1 MYLCIKNVRTCLINS
16 IYVII
21 NLNSNEFILKGR
33 FMTITDIAMKRYSTK
48 LFDPTKKISAEIFD
62 KLTTLLR
69 YSPSSVNIQPWH
81 FIIAENE
88 NAKSRIAKSTQGD
101 YHFNTVKITDAS
113 HVVVFCAKIDVN
125 DQYLSDILQ
134 QEDTDGRFAL
144 PEHKE
149 MMAGARNYFLNIH
162 KNDLHDLPNWLE
174 KQVFINLGGFLLGA
188 AALGVD
194 SVPMEGID
202 FDILDNEFNLSAQGL
217 KPIAVVALGYRAED
231 DFNAKLTKSRLTEDK
246 IITLI

>member
-1 MYLCIKNVRTCLINS
+1 
-16 IYVII
+16 
-21 NLNSNEFILKGR
+21 
-33 FMTITDIAMKRYSTK
+33 MTITDIAMKRYSTK

-81 FIIAENE
+81 FIIAESE

-101 YHFNTVKITDAS
+101 YHFNTAKITDAS
-113 HVVVFCAKIDVN
+113 HVVVFCTKIDVN
-125 DQYLSDILQ
+125 EQYLSDILQ
-134 QEDTDGRFAL
+134 QEDADGRFAL

-149 MMAGARNYFLNIH
+149 MMEGARNYFLNIH
-162 KNDLHDLPNWLE
+162 KNDLHDVPQWLE

-188 AALGVD
+188 AALGID

-246 IITLI
+246 IITLL